1 MLLSSSNKFVTTLTE
16 VLSSTS
22 AGGKPGKKITV
33 GGQFSQQLADLRA
46 KIDLTSPHYVR
57 CLKPNDMLVPDHF
70 DPVIVADQLRCAGVV
85 EAVRVSRVGY
95 PQRYSHALFVNR
107 YRILGLQAM
116 KNASK
121 STVRKQPV
129 EVLVT
134 AISKRILDLER
145 EEGTGSS
152 GSKTDDADAEMSNN
166 DGIQVGKTK
175 VFLRRSAYDA
185 IEKLRNNEIRLSTI
199 TIQTVAR
206 RYLASRHLKEAVAL
220 TVQLQCL
227 VRRMIAIQMV
237 NEMRR
242 QHSACVMQTYYR
254 RMVARDAYVK
264 TVALACWGQ
273 RYWRGRVGR
282 ARYGALNR
290 ERKAATIQKRVR
302 GYRSAKAYSAL
313 RRSSVTVQCAIRCYR
328 AKNELK
334 TLQAH
339 ARDLSAVA
347 DERNVLRKEALSLR
361 QELDEAK
368 GKARIEA
375 EKVAA
380 AVAASA
386 QAQVAADSKLEA
398 EVEELRQQTID
409 LRAELDKAQEK
420 FASTSA
426 QLTEERETTR
436 TLLEE
441 TKSRLAEADQAREKA
456 EADSSAATASME
468 AALERAKAA
477 DESKSSSIARA
488 NHETEAAKARLAE
501 ADQAREK
508 AEADSSAATASLE
521 AALERAKAAEESKSS
536 SIAKSTDET
545 EAAKARLEEASA
557 ELVTI
562 RQELESGKTQLV
574 EAQKLA
580 ESTSSEAERHL
591 QEHISERTSLKRD
604 LETTKKQLV
613 EAQNVAE
620 NSSEANRELLEQ
632 TSILNTLHEE
642 LEATKMQLINSQK
655 EVESAND
662 TKLKLE
668 GQVSALKKVQGQAP
682 PPPATSPKD
691 TTSAEKITLLSDEL
705 ALVVAEKE
713 SLQNDLAE
721 VKRSLEKAKA
731 SVGSFQQELKNA
743 EAENVHLKSLHNESG
758 GGDSVIAPATQA
770 VVTEVSESVKAKLEQ
785 LEEENVKL
793 REQLQSTPQCAN
805 ATDSEEDP
813 GLSNKDDFSSLQKEL
828 LDAKATISRMEKEKS
843 KQSHKLM
850 LSIPEDSEPDANMVK
865 MQEMHDEIDRLKK
878 EICRLEDEKASG
890 SSSGDS
896 LLVRYQE
903 LSRLSSALVEKD
915 KEIDELKDQI
925 TNLKAEFNDQV
936 QLFKASSNSEDEG
949 DTDASTKDPFETRSH
964 LGLSCGGDAEDP
976 STAPDPDSE
985 SPPSHDVPK
994 DEMEALLEINE
1005 ILRKDVERARRDR
1018 ETAKWEAKEER
1029 ERSAKEI
1036 ESFAQTLRGVDELR
1050 SAAEAMS
1057 REITKN
1063 RKYYMAEGSEGA
1075 FEAIS
1080 SVNRASQLLDASQPG
1095 GSGAGGVGLWGR
1107 MTGGFGRGGGGAQD
1121 YAPEQSSAATPPR
1134 QKERRRRKK
1143 RGSDN
1148 ESVIS
1153 AFF

>member
-1 MLLSSSNKFVTTLTE
+1 MLLSSTNKFVTTLTE
-16 VLSSTS
+16 ILSSTS

-46 KIDLTSPHYVR
+46 TIDLTSPHYVR

-95 PQRYSHALFVNR
+95 PQRYSHDLFVNR

-237 NEMRR
+237 NEMRC
-242 QHSACVMQTYYR
+242 QYSSCVIQTFYR
-254 RMVARDAYVK
+254 RMVARDAFVK
-264 TVALACWGQ
+264 TVALVCWGQ

-282 ARYGALNR
+282 ARYNALNR
-290 ERKAATIQKRVR
+290 ERKAVMIQKRVR
-302 GYRSAKAYSAL
+302 GYRSAKAYSAQ
-313 RRSSVTVQCAIRCYR
+313 RRSAVTVQCAIRCYR

-347 DERNVLRKEALSLR
+347 DERNVLRNEALSLR

-398 EVEELRQQTID
+398 EVEELRQQTIN

-420 FASTSA
+420 IASTSS

-456 EADSSAATASME
+456 EADSSVATAS
-468 AALERAKAA
+468 
-477 DESKSSSIARA
+477 
-488 NHETEAAKARLAE
+488 
-501 ADQAREK
+501 
-508 AEADSSAATASLE
+508 
-521 AALERAKAAEESKSS
+521 LERAKAAEESKSS
-536 SIAKSTDET
+536 AIAKATCET
-545 EAAKARLEEASA
+545 EAAKARLEGASA

-591 QEHISERTSLKRD
+591 QEHISELTSLKRD

-642 LEATKMQLINSQK
+642 LESTKKQYINSQK
-655 EVESAND
+655 EMESAND

-668 GQVSALKKVQGQAP
+668 EQVSALKKVQAQAP

-691 TTSAEKITLLSDEL
+691 TTSEEEITLLSDEL
-705 ALVVAEKE
+705 ALVAAEKE

-731 SVGSFQQELKNA
+731 SVGSVQQELKNA

-758 GGDSVIAPATQA
+758 GGDSVIAPATQG
-770 VVTEVSESVKAKLEQ
+770 VVTEVSESVTAKLEQ

-813 GLSNKDDFSSLQKEL
+813 GLSNKDDLSSLQKEL
-828 LDAKATISRMEKEKS
+828 LDAKATISRLEKEKS
-843 KQSHKLM
+843 KQSQKLM

-865 MQEMHDEIDRLKK
+865 LQEMHDEIDRLKK
-878 EICRLEDEKASG
+878 EICRLEDDKASG

-964 LGLSCGGDAEDP
+964 LGLSGGRDAEDP

-985 SPPSHDVPK
+985 LPPSQEVPR
-994 DEMEALLEINE
+994 DEVEALLEINE

-1121 YAPEQSSAATPPR
+1121 YAPEQSLAATPPR
-1134 QKERRRRKK
+1134 QKGRRRRKK

>member
-1 MLLSSSNKFVTTLTE
+1 MLLSSTNKFVTTLTE
-16 VLSSTS
+16 ILSSTS

-46 KIDLTSPHYVR
+46 TIDLTSPHYVR

-237 NEMRR
+237 NEMRC
-242 QHSACVMQTYYR
+242 QYSSCVIQTFYR
-254 RMVARDAYVK
+254 RMVARDAFVK
-264 TVALACWGQ
+264 TIALVCWGQ

-282 ARYGALNR
+282 ARYNALNR
-290 ERKAATIQKRVR
+290 ERKAVMIQKRVR

-313 RRSSVTVQCAIRCYR
+313 RRSAVTVQCAIRCYR

-347 DERNVLRKEALSLR
+347 DERNVLRNEALSLR

-398 EVEELRQQTID
+398 EVEELRQQTIN

-420 FASTSA
+420 IASTSS

-441 TKSRLAEADQAREKA
+441 TKSRLAEADQSREKA
-456 EADSSAATASME
+456 EADS
-468 AALERAKAA
+468 
-477 DESKSSSIARA
+477 
-488 NHETEAAKARLAE
+488 
-501 ADQAREK
+501 
-508 AEADSSAATASLE
+508 
-521 AALERAKAAEESKSS
+521 ERAKAAEESKSS
-536 SIAKSTDET
+536 AIAKATCET
-545 EAAKARLEEASA
+545 EAAKARLEGASA

-591 QEHISERTSLKRD
+591 QEHISELTSLKRD

-642 LEATKMQLINSQK
+642 LESTKKQYINSQK
-655 EVESAND
+655 EMESAND

-668 GQVSALKKVQGQAP
+668 EQVSALKKVQAQAP

-691 TTSAEKITLLSDEL
+691 TTSEEEITLLSDEL
-705 ALVVAEKE
+705 ALVAAEKE

-731 SVGSFQQELKNA
+731 SVGSVQQELKNA
-743 EAENVHLKSLHNESG
+743 EAKSVHLKSLQNESG
-758 GGDSVIAPATQA
+758 GGDSVIAPATQG
-770 VVTEVSESVKAKLEQ
+770 VVTEVSESVTAKLEQ

-813 GLSNKDDFSSLQKEL
+813 GLSNKDDLSSLQKEL
-828 LDAKATISRMEKEKS
+828 LDAKATISRLEKEKS
-843 KQSHKLM
+843 KQSQKLM

-878 EICRLEDEKASG
+878 EICRLEDDKASG

-964 LGLSCGGDAEDP
+964 LGLSGGRDAEDP

-985 SPPSHDVPK
+985 LPPSQEVPR
-994 DEMEALLEINE
+994 DEVEALLEINE

-1036 ESFAQTLRGVDELR
+1036 ESFAQALRGVDELR

-1107 MTGGFGRGGGGAQD
+1107 ITGGFGRGGGGAQD
-1121 YAPEQSSAATPPR
+1121 YAPEQSLAATPPR
-1134 QKERRRRKK
+1134 QKGRRRRKK